1 MCNKMNYL
9 WRPCNNEGLRLECY
23 WKNAFYMNCLVNTL
37 SKTLIDDK
45 DIKPDA
51 KVWAKIQFSVSN
63 TFLYSITFCTV
74 SNQTLK
80 SEQKSNFQYQTLSV
94 QHHFLYSIKHSVYSI
109 KHFLYSITFCTVS
122 LSVQYQ
128 TLSVQYHF
136 LYSIKHFLYSIT
148 FCTVS
153 NTLCTVSNTLCT
165 VSNTVYSI
173 KHFLC
178 TVSNTFCTVSNTIKH
193 YSISVW

>member
-63 TFLYSITFCTV
+63 TFCTASLSV
-74 SNQTLK
+74 
-80 SEQKSNFQYQTLSV
+80 QYQTL
-94 QHHFLYSIKHSVYSI
+94 
-109 KHFLYSITFCTVS
+109 C
-122 LSVQYQ
+122 VQYQ

-136 LYSIKHFLYSIT
+136 LYSIKHFMYSIKHSVYSIKHCVQYQT
-148 FCTVS
+148 FS
-153 NTLCTVSNTLCT
+153 
-165 VSNTVYSI
+165 VYSI
-173 KHFLC
+173 KHFLY
-178 TVSNTFCTVSNTIKH
+178 SIKH
-193 YSISVW
+193 YQTLQYQCLIKCLILYSVW